1 MTGSPGWAAPTIAGA
16 TPALAALQLTAALP
30 ADEPPEPL
38 QLPDSDKELPPLGE
52 DSIALSGR
60 EGPDPLLARERS
72 PRRSTADLEPRGAS
86 VLERKRPLYDAIGVK
101 SGGFTIFPTVSVGA
115 GATTDAVPGGEDV
128 FGSIRAAA
136 VARSDWSRHELVFDG
151 FADHRAYAT
160 YSSED
165 GTSWLVRARGR
176 LDVHGRDRFTAQIGS
191 ERIVQSRGTIGE
203 FVGTNRP
210 VRLTRNAAELGG
222 HAERGRFTGQFHLEY
237 SRLDYD
243 EGPVSGGPTALPGR
257 RDSDIYRAEVEVGYQ
272 FAGPRSLF
280 LSVGRSARR
289 YDVASVP
296 LRDSN
301 EIEVLG
307 GIQGEITPLIS
318 GRLSVGY
325 VWIDFL
331 DPTVSSR
338 GALAVDAR
346 LQYLFTELTT
356 ISLSARR
363 TTRNVASPTSPL
375 AIVTDFRLGA
385 DHELLRN
392 LILSASAVYQAAD
405 FSEGL
410 GSQRLLGADFKAN
423 WLVSPRWRASFGLG
437 AVRRTSSNLTVD
449 RDFEAVTATVGL
461 TFQL

>member
-1 MTGSPGWAAPTIAGA
+1 MVGSPGRATPTIAAA
-16 TPALAALQLTAALP
+16 TPALTALQLTAALP

-38 QLPDSDKELPPLGE
+38 QLADPDEELPPLGE
-52 DSIALSGR
+52 DSLALSGR

-72 PRRSTADLEPRGAS
+72 ARRSTADLEPRGAS
-86 VLERKRPLYDAIGVK
+86 VLERKRPLYDAVGIK
-101 SGGFTIFPTVSVGA
+101 SGGFTIFPTFSAGA

-128 FGSIRAAA
+128 FGWVRAAA

-151 FADHRAYAT
+151 FANHRAYAT

-165 GTSWLVRARGR
+165 GTSWLARARGR
-176 LDVHGRDRFTAQIGS
+176 LDVHGRDRFTAQLSS
-191 ERIVQSRGTIGE
+191 ERIVESRGTIGE

-210 VRLTRNAAELGG
+210 VRLTRNSAELGG

-237 SRLDYD
+237 SKLDYD
-243 EGPVSGGPTALPGR
+243 EGSAGGPAIVPGR
-257 RDSDIYRAEVEVGYQ
+257 RDSDIYRAEVELGYQ
-272 FAGPRSLF
+272 FSGPRSLF

-289 YDVASVP
+289 YDVASAP

-331 DPTVSSR
+331 DPSVSSR
-338 GALAVDAR
+338 GAVAVDAR

-356 ISLSARR
+356 ISLNARR

-392 LILSASAVYQAAD
+392 LILSASAVYQTAD

-410 GSQRLLGADFKAN
+410 GNQTLVGADFKAN

-437 AVRRTSSNLTVD
+437 AVRRRSSNLPND
-449 RDFEAVTATVGL
+449 RDFDAVTATVGV

>member
-1 MTGSPGWAAPTIAGA
+1 MAGSPGRATPAIAAA
-16 TPALAALQLTAALP
+16 TPALAALQLGAA
-30 ADEPPEPL
+30 AANEEAPEPL
-38 QLPDSDKELPPLGE
+38 QLPDPDEELPPLGE
-52 DSIALSGR
+52 GSIALSGR

-72 PRRSTADLEPRGAS
+72 ARRSTADLEPRGVS
-86 VLERKRPLYDAIGVK
+86 VLERKRPLYDALGVK

-115 GATTDAVPGGEDV
+115 GATTDAVPGGEDL
-128 FGSIRAAA
+128 FGSVRAAA

-151 FADHRAYAT
+151 FANHRAYAT

-165 GTSWLVRARGR
+165 GTSWLARARGR
-176 LDVHGRDRFTAQIGS
+176 LDVHGRDRFTAQLSS

-210 VRLTRNAAELGG
+210 VRLTRNAAQVGG
-222 HAERGRFTGQFHLEY
+222 NAERGRFTGRFHVEY
-237 SRLDYD
+237 SKLDY
-243 EGPVSGGPTALPGR
+243 EESSASGAPAALPGR
-257 RDSDIYRAEVEVGYQ
+257 RDSDIYRAEVELGYQ

-280 LSVGRSARR
+280 FSVGRSARR
-289 YDVASVP
+289 YDVASTP

-331 DPTVSSR
+331 DPAVSSR
-338 GALAVDAR
+338 GAVAVDAR

-356 ISLSARR
+356 ISLNVRR

-392 LILSASAVYQAAD
+392 LILSASAVYQTAD

-410 GSQRLLGADFKAN
+410 GRQSLVGADFKAN
-423 WLVSPRWRASFGLG
+423 WLISPRWRASFGLG
-437 AVRRTSSNLTVD
+437 AVRRRSSNLPTD
-449 RDFEAVTATVGL
+449 RDFDAVTATVGL